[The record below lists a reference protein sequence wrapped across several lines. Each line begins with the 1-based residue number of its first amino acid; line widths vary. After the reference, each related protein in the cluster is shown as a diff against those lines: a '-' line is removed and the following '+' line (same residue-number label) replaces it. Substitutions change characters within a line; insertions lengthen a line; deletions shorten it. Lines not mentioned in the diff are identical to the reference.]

1 MKKLVILIF
10 AMMLSLFSVTSCV
23 TTVEA
28 QDEVY
33 TSVVISADDIEMA
46 ITYGTPYM
54 LNGSVLY
61 YIYNNLYYYPFYTG
75 GYYYYRVY
83 SRPLVRYPSYWRP
96 LPRNHWFRD
105 GRYHNR
111 FVRHKPDRPNIR
123 HHDRPNIREN
133 NNIRRNKTIRTPQR
147 SVTNNRT
154 VSPRQSSPGG
164 RFGGRR

>member
-10 AMMLSLFSVTSCV
+10 AMMLSLFSITSCV

-33 TSVVISADDIEMA
+33 ASVVISADDIEMA
-46 ITYGTPYM
+46 ITYGTPYV

-111 FVRHKPDRPNIR
+111 FVRHKPDRP
-123 HHDRPNIREN
+123 H
-133 NNIRRNKTIRTPQR
+133 NNIRQHTNIRQHNDIRRNNDIRGR
-147 SVTNNRT
+147 INNQ
-154 VSPRQSSPGG
+154 PRPRATQPNRGG
-164 RFGGRR
+164 HFGGRR

>member
-10 AMMLSLFSVTSCV
+10 TMMLSLFSVTSCV

-33 TSVVISADDIEMA
+33 TSIVISADDIEMA

-111 FVRHKPDRPNIR
+111 FVRHKPDRP
-123 HHDRPNIREN
+123 H
-133 NNIRRNKTIRTPQR
+133 NNIRQHTNIRQHNDIRRNNDIRGR
-147 SVTNNRT
+147 TNNQ
-154 VSPRQSSPGG
+154 PRPQSRAIQPNRGG
-164 RFGGRR
+164 HFGGRR

>member
-111 FVRHKPDRPNIR
+111 FVRHKPDRP
-123 HHDRPNIREN
+123 H
-133 NNIRRNKTIRTPQR
+133 NNIRQHTNIRQHNDIRRNNDIRGR
-147 SVTNNRT
+147 TNNQ
-154 VSPRQSSPGG
+154 PRPQSRATQPNKGG
-164 RFGGRR
+164 HFGGRR